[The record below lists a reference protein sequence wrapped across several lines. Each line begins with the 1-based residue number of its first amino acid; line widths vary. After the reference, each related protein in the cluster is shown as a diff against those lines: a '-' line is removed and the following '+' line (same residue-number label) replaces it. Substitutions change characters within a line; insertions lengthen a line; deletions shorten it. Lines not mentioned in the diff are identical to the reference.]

1 MVKKMSVYFDPFGNT
16 LNMWWGSVDKGSESI
31 EAADADDV
39 IIVNSKGEAI
49 GLEKLNF
56 FPAEIDPIKYLKG
69 DIKTVLDG
77 FFTQFPQ
84 LHS

>member
-1 MVKKMSVYFDPFGNT
+1 MAKKVSVFFDPFGNT

-31 EAADADDV
+31 EAAETDDV
-39 IIVNSKGEAI
+39 IIVNSRGEAI

-56 FPAEIDPIKYLKG
+56 FLKEMDPIKYLKG

-77 FFTQFPQ
+77 FFTKFPQ
-84 LHS
+84 LHN